1 LVQGGGSGMSDR
13 DAENS
18 ASPKSHLSTAELL
31 ELYNQQLVDAGWKMQ
46 NSDDGE
52 GGAWSQWT
60 LKDEQGRNWLG
71 SLIVVK
77 SSPNSNS
84 LYALLRIEKGE

>member
-1 LVQGGGSGMSDR
+1 MSDK
-13 DAENS
+13 DAEIS
-18 ASPKSHLSTAELL
+18 ASLQSDLSPAELL
-31 ELYNQQLVDAGWKMQ
+31 ETYNQQLIDAGWEMQ

-60 LKDEQGRNWLG
+60 LKDKESKDWLG

-77 SSPNSNS
+77 ISPDRDS
-84 LYALLRIEKGE
+84 LYAVLRIEKAE